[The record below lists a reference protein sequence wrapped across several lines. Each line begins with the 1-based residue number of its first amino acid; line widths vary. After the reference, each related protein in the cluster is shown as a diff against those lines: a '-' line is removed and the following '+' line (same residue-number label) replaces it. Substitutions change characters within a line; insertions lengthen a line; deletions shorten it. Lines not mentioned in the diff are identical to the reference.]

1 MSQGE
6 QAQAPE
12 PNRARRLCPICS
24 TPLGPDFGRHQAC
37 LPALEDL
44 VVERDALAAS
54 LDQLLLRLAQ
64 LERERDDCRRVD
76 DSAGADRAGAAYD
89 LLIKFAR
96 AESRA
101 LTKLG
106 LSGGSPPR

>member
-6 QAQAPE
+6 QAQEPE
-12 PNRARRLCPICS
+12 PNRGRPRQLCPICS
-24 TPLGPDFGRHQAC
+24 TILGPDFERHRAC
-37 LPALEDL
+37 IPALEEL
-44 VVERDALAAS
+44 VIERESLAAS

-64 LERERDDCRRVD
+64 LERERDDCRRVGD
-76 DSAGADRAGAAYD
+76 RAGADHASAAYD

-101 LTKLG
+101 LARQFG
-106 LSGGSPPR
+106 C

>member
-6 QAQAPE
+6 QGQEPE
-12 PNRARRLCPICS
+12 PNRVRRLCPICS
-24 TPLGPDFGRHQAC
+24 TPLGPDFERHQAC
-37 LPALEDL
+37 LPALEAL
-44 VVERDALAAS
+44 VIERDALAAS

-64 LERERDDCRRVD
+64 LERERDDCRRVGD
-76 DSAGADRAGAAYD
+76 RVGADRASAAYD

-106 LSGGSPPR
+106 FSGEYPPH